1 MKLKLKMSMNTLVA
15 INKCLISV
23 IIRIS
28 QKNCDNS
35 NKLVIG
41 KMEDETG
48 GVAIEEI
55 VGMKPKMYSFLVDI
69 SEYKKTKGAKRNVV
83 ATISHNEYKDVLWNK
98 NV

>member
-1 MKLKLKMSMNTLVA
+1 MSMNTLVA

-69 SEYKKTKGAKRNVV
+69 SEYKKTKSAKRNVV